1 MALNVLLSQS
11 NFKEHS
17 LYQTFLFSLP
27 DLGFAD
33 EDEYHELSN
42 YELSNYEQYE
52 TFLTWLE
59 DN

>member
-42 YELSNYEQYE
+42 YEQYE